1 MNQKQ
6 NAMVAP
12 QISEAQSQGTFFVAE
27 SLYDVLSACLPG
39 CVLV

>member
-12 QISEAQSQGTFFVAE
+12 QISEARSQGTYFVTE
-27 SLYDVLSACLPG
+27 SLSDVLSACLPG
-39 CVLV
+39 AVLV